1 MTVVDGAPDAFETQA
16 KRVDDAS
23 SAVHEL
29 ADSESRDAALELGS
43 AIEEFHRPALV
54 SIVQTLKADPRG
66 KELLF
71 ELVDDPSV
79 RAVFA
84 LHGIIRADPLTRGNQ
99 ALVSVRPYLQSHGGD
114 VELVEVRG
122 STAVVRLHGSCNG
135 CSMSSVTLREGVEAA
150 LIEGVDEITEIEVL
164 EDEPTSAFIPLE
176 SLGRRDG
183 RGWVPGPKVDEIPVG
198 GMLRFDIVTDTDGE
212 PASNESFVIT
222 NIDNRLGVFRNVCVH
237 QGLTLDGGHI
247 DEGKLVCPW
256 HGFSFDA
263 TTGEC
268 LSAPG
273 AQLEQVPMRIESG
286 RLSIRANPGGD

>member
-1 MTVVDGAPDAFETQA
+1 MTIVDGAPDTFETQA

-150 LIEGVDEITEIEVL
+150 LVEGVDEITEIEVL

-273 AQLEQVPMRIESG
+273 AQLEQVPMRVESG